1 MTDVARDGNLGS
13 YCMIICA
20 SWMID
25 IVDDWILHLVILYSC
40 YAFIVVIAVYSW
52 NQGINIAIMI

>member
-1 MTDVARDGNLGS
+1 
-13 YCMIICA
+13 MIICA

-40 YAFIVVIAVYSW
+40 YAFIIVIAVYSW
-52 NQGINIAIMI
+52 NQGINIAIMV